1 MVLSSSTKSRRVRA
15 SDRPRKMLTSSA
27 NQYLRPEYLTPLP
40 TTLDAKKSPLALL
53 AQTCSQIGAD
63 PPSSKSLLS
72 SLDKSSSN
80 RSSKTAEQSR
90 EKSSPSVTTSVTVA
104 TPMSEST
111 KTSFKPYESCLG
123 REKASTPDEPRSA
136 SSHSTSGRSR
146 TPGSSGKRC
155 PSNQSAA
162 STRAVTPQSRKTST
176 PNGEVTR
183 DSPVSRGSAPLI
195 PSSGAEIA
203 TASQPTV
210 SSPSLQ
216 AKPAYSPAGVL
227 AMTDPSIK
235 DLPLGTFKPG
245 VSLPVSTSAAY
256 LGYNPGQLPIDVM
269 ASSFMSQHHAALK
282 NGLVAANPYL
292 GYARLKTTAG
302 PVDSLMPI
310 CRDPYCTGCQL
321 NSHLLSSSA
330 ATTAAAVACLANG
343 KLPSGAN
350 VTPTPCAAGCTQCDH
365 KPGNVSPYASLGAA
379 SAVYVHAQAHLAALA
394 AGTQF
399 PYVCNWIAGDAA
411 FCGKRFATSEEL
423 LQHLRT
429 HTSVSTS
436 GAVTDPANAA
446 AALSLLSPV
455 GLPPTHPLFSR
466 SYPTPPLSPL
476 ATARYHPYGKPSP
489 LLPPSLSSL
498 GLPLPPPPPPP
509 HPHATAGLPPYFSPY
524 SLYGPRLGAASGMH
538 Q

>member
-1 MVLSSSTKSRRVRA
+1 
-15 SDRPRKMLTSSA
+15 MLTSSA

-90 EKSSPSVTTSVTVA
+90 EKSSPAVTASVTVA
-104 TPMSEST
+104 TSASESA

-146 TPGSSGKRC
+146 TPGSGSKRC
-155 PSNQSAA
+155 SSNQSAT
-162 STRAVTPQSRKTST
+162 STRAITPQGRKTAT
-176 PNGEVTR
+176 PNGEVMR
-183 DSPVSRGSAPLI
+183 ESPVSRGSGPSV
-195 PSSGAEIA
+195 PSSGTEAVA
-203 TASQPTV
+203 ASQPTV

-216 AKPAYSPAGVL
+216 VKPAYSPAGVL

-245 VSLPVSTSAAY
+245 VSLPASTAAY
-256 LGYNPGQLPIDVM
+256 LGYNPAQLPIDVM
-269 ASSFMSQHHAALK
+269 ASSLMSQHHAALK

-302 PVDSLMPI
+302 PADTLMPI

-343 KLPSGAN
+343 KLPSGAS
-350 VTPTPCAAGCTQCDH
+350 VTPAPCPAGCTQCDH
-365 KPGNVSPYASLGAA
+365 KPGNVSPYAASLGAA

-411 FCGKRFATSEEL
+411 FCGKRFATSDEL

-436 GAVTDPANAA
+436 GTVTDPASAA
-446 AALSLLSPV
+446 AALSLLSPPV
-455 GLPPTHPLFSR
+455 GLPPTHPLFAR

>member
-1 MVLSSSTKSRRVRA
+1 MVLSSSTTDGA
-15 SDRPRKMLTSSA
+15 SEDRPQKMLTSSA

-63 PPSSKSLLS
+63 PPSNKSLLS
-72 SLDKSSSN
+72 SLDKSSN

-90 EKSSPSVTTSVTVA
+90 DKSSPTVTVSA
-104 TPMSEST
+104 TVPTSTIEST

-123 REKASTPDEPRSA
+123 REKASSPDEPRSS
-136 SSHSTSGRSR
+136 SSHSASGRSR
-146 TPGSSGKRC
+146 TPGSGGKRC

-162 STRAVTPQSRKTST
+162 STRAVTPQGRKTAT
-176 PNGEVTR
+176 PNGSEVAR
-183 DSPVSRGSAPLI
+183 DSPASRGSAPLV
-195 PSSGAEIA
+195 PSSAAEAA
-203 TASQPTV
+203 TSQPTV

-245 VSLPVSTSAAY
+245 VSLPASTAAY
-256 LGYNPGQLPIDVM
+256 LGYSPNQLPIDVM
-269 ASSFMSQHHAALK
+269 ASSLMSQHHAALK

-292 GYARLKTTAG
+292 GYARLKTTGG
-302 PVDSLMPI
+302 PADSLMPI

-321 NSHLLSSSA
+321 NSHLLSGSV
-330 ATTAAAVACLANG
+330 ATTAAVASIANG
-343 KLPSGAN
+343 KLISSAGATSGSC
-350 VTPTPCAAGCTQCDH
+350 PAGCAQCDH
-365 KPGNVSPYASLGAA
+365 KPGSVSPYGPLGAA
-379 SAVYVHAQAHLAALA
+379 GAVYAHAQLAALA
-394 AGTQF
+394 AGTQL
-399 PYVCNWIAGDAA
+399 PYVCNWIAGDTAY
-411 FCGKRFATSEEL
+411 CGKRFGTSEEL
-423 LQHLRT
+423 LQHLRS

-436 GAVTDPANAA
+436 GATDPASAA
-446 AALSLLSPV
+446 AALSLLSPPV
-455 GLPPTHPLFSR
+455 GLPPTHPLFAR

-498 GLPLPPPPPPP
+498 GLPLPPPPPP
-509 HPHATAGLPPYFSPY
+509 HATGLPPYFSPY
-524 SLYGPRLGAASGMH
+524 SIYGPRLGAASGMH